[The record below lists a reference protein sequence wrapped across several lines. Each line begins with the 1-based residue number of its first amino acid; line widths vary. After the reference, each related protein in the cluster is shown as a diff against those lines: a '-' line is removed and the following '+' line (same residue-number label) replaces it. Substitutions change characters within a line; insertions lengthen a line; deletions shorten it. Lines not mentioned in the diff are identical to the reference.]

1 LDIFV
6 VIPVYREKESPPEF
20 YQTLAEPLRLPESTE
35 LIFAGDRS
43 KLCRSALAVPVPAA
57 AAPLIV

>member
-20 YQTLAEPLRLPESTE
+20 YQTLAEPLRLLESAK
-35 LIFAGDRS
+35 LI
-43 KLCRSALAVPVPAA
+43 LCR
-57 AAPLIV
+57 